1 MQSVNSSD
9 HIAKEKRSTSR
20 LNNRSKSNGKETRR
34 FTIAIATTL
43 VASSLL
49 MELAP
54 VPTTHAA
61 TNMSPSTSNTS
72 VQSTSSSSVE
82 KKLYYTAVQGAYYY
96 TIALRNDGSVWA
108 WGRNLW
114 GELGVSD
121 TVRYRHTFSPIRIP
135 KISNVTVISSSGG
148 GNNAAI
154 QADGTIWEW
163 GNGNMPRQV
172 PDITSAKNVR
182 IGAFSTIALLQ
193 DGTVLSWQN
202 PPQAVALEQTRKLQ
216 TISGLKDII
225 QVESTGL
232 HGYALKKDG
241 SVWTWNEPNEPG
253 KAPSKPTKLKGLN
266 NISSITG
273 ADASLLALDK
283 KGKAWQLDLEGI
295 VTPFHHELKV
305 KKMDG
310 NSGYTLLLTT
320 SGEVYSYGRTVTG
333 KEGRVNH
340 LSGITDVSAGYHHSL
355 ALSSEGTVWGWGSDK
370 YQEAGAPATSS
381 GGMVY
386 KPVQAKLGIDV
397 YLNGELFQSMYPAVE
412 TSKTIQLPIKAI
424 AAAIGAEFE
433 VHKVEN
439 SLSYYTLKYNNRTI
453 TITPNEAHYHITS
466 TDSSSEQLI
475 ELSEPINNYSGA
487 TTLPFE
493 VLRGLGL
500 NVSWDSEKSLLT
512 IDDLDKKKSGL

>member
-9 HIAKEKRSTSR
+9 HIAKEKHSTSC
-20 LNNRSKSNGKETRR
+20 LNNRSKGKRKTVHR
-34 FTIAIATTL
+34 FAIVMATTL

-49 MELAP
+49 IELVA

-61 TNMSPSTSNTS
+61 TNVYPSTSNTY
-72 VQSTSSSSVE
+72 VQPPASSSTE
-82 KKLYYTAVQGAYYY
+82 KKLHYIDIEGAYYY
-96 TIALRNDGSVWA
+96 TVALRSDGSVWA

-114 GELGVSD
+114 GELGVSEN
-121 TVRYRHTFSPIRIP
+121 VRYRHTFSPIRIP
-135 KISNVTVISSSGG
+135 KLSNITVISSSGG
-148 GNNAAI
+148 GNNATI

-163 GNGNMPRQV
+163 GNGNLPRQV
-172 PDITSAKNVR
+172 PDITSATNVR

-193 DGTVLSWQN
+193 DGTVRSWQN
-202 PPQAVALEQTRKLQ
+202 PPQTVELEQTRKLQ

-225 QVESTGL
+225 QVESAGL

-266 NISSITG
+266 NISSITST
-273 ADASLLALDK
+273 DASLLALDK
-283 KGKAWQLDLEGI
+283 KGKAWQLELEGK

-305 KKMDG
+305 KKMDA
-310 NSGYTLLLTT
+310 NSSYTLLLTT
-320 SGEVYSYGRTVTG
+320 SGEVYNYGRTVTG
-333 KEGRVNH
+333 KEGKVNH

-386 KPVQAKLGIDV
+386 KPIQAKLGTDV
-397 YLNGELFQSMYPAVE
+397 YLNSELFQSMYPAVE
-412 TSKTIQLPIKAI
+412 TPKTVQLPIKAI
-424 AAAIGAEFE
+424 AAALGAKFE
-433 VHKVEN
+433 VHKAEG
-439 SLSYYTLKYNNRTI
+439 SHSYYTLKYNNRTI
-453 TITPNEAHYHITS
+453 TINPNEAHYQITS
-466 TDSSSEQLI
+466 MDASGEQLI

-487 TTLPFE
+487 TTVPFE

-500 NVSWDSEKSLLT
+500 NVSWDPEKARLS
-512 IDDLDKKKSGL
+512 IDDVDK

>member
-20 LNNRSKSNGKETRR
+20 LNNRSKGNVKKTRR

-43 VASSLL
+43 AASSLL
-49 MELAP
+49 MELAA
-54 VPTTHAA
+54 VPTTHAG

-72 VQSTSSSSVE
+72 VQPTSSSSVE

-96 TIALRNDGSVWA
+96 TVALRSDGSVWA

-121 TVRYRHTFSPIRIP
+121 NVRYRHTFSPIRIP
-135 KISNVTVISSSGG
+135 KLSNVTVISSSGG

-154 QADGTIWEW
+154 QTDGTIWEW

-172 PDITSAKNVR
+172 PNITSATNVS

-193 DGTVLSWQN
+193 DGTVRSWQN

-225 QVESTGL
+225 QVESAGL

-253 KAPSKPTKLKGLN
+253 KAPSKPTKLKDLD

-283 KGKAWQLDLEGI
+283 KGKAWQLDLGGK

-305 KKMDG
+305 KKMDA
-310 NSGYTLLLTT
+310 NSSYTLLLTT
-320 SGEVYSYGRTVTG
+320 SGQVYSYGRTVTG
-333 KEGRVNH
+333 KEGKVNH

-386 KPVQAKLGIDV
+386 KPVQAKLGTDV

-412 TSKTIQLPIKAI
+412 TPKTVQLPIKAI
-424 AAAIGAEFE
+424 ATVLGAKFE
-433 VHKVEN
+433 VHKAEG
-439 SLSYYTLKYNNRTI
+439 SLSYYTLNYNNRTI
-453 TITPNEAHYHITS
+453 TIYPNEAHYQITS
-466 TDSSSEQLI
+466 MDESGEQLI

-487 TTLPFE
+487 TTVPFE
-493 VLRGLGL
+493 VLRSLGL
-500 NVSWDSEKSLLT
+500 NVSWDPEKARLS
-512 IDDLDKKKSGL
+512 IDDVDK

>member
-1 MQSVNSSD
+1 
-9 HIAKEKRSTSR
+9 
-20 LNNRSKSNGKETRR
+20 
-34 FTIAIATTL
+34 
-43 VASSLL
+43 
-49 MELAP
+49 
-54 VPTTHAA
+54 
-61 TNMSPSTSNTS
+61 MSEN
-72 VQSTSSSSVE
+72 
-82 KKLYYTAVQGAYYY
+82 
-96 TIALRNDGSVWA
+96 
-108 WGRNLW
+108 
-114 GELGVSD
+114 
-121 TVRYRHTFSPIRIP
+121 VRYRHTFSPIRIP
-135 KISNVTVISSSGG
+135 KLSHVTAISSSGG

-163 GNGNMPRQV
+163 GNGNMPRLV

-202 PPQAVALEQTRKLQ
+202 PTQAVALEQTCKLQ

-273 ADASLLALDK
+273 ADASLFALDK
-283 KGKAWQLDLEGI
+283 KGKAWQLDLKGK

-310 NSGYTLLLTT
+310 NSSYSLLLTT

-333 KEGRVNH
+333 KEGKVNH
-340 LSGITDVSAGYHHSL
+340 LAGITDVSAGYHHSL
-355 ALSSEGTVWGWGSDK
+355 ALSSVGTVWGWGSDK

-433 VHKVEN
+433 MHKVEN

-453 TITPNEAHYHITS
+453 TINPNEAHYQITS
-466 TDSSSEQLI
+466 IDLSSEQLI

-487 TTLPFE
+487 TTFPFE

-500 NVSWDSEKSLLT
+500 NVSWDLEKVRLS
-512 IDDLDKKKSGL
+512 IDDVDKKKSGL